1 MIKEILK
8 LIKNVEGNI
17 ITIGVKNSKIMD
29 KLLKN
34 NKINLFDINKDDS
47 IGFFKSKKRKLNN
60 GKTINIKKLNKYF
73 NKKSIDYIICDI
85 EEIKDYLKFFVKN
98 SIYLNDKKLI
108 MYGNNEDVDLD
119 NLIKRYKRYNV
130 NIETI
135 TISDNFILIIDN
147 SKSKNKR
154 ILEKIYYIKD
164 TLYNL
169 VEMISNIL
177 VS

>member
-8 LIKNVEGNI
+8 LIKNIEGNV
-17 ITIGVKNSKIMD
+17 ITIGIKNSKIMD

-34 NKINLFDINKDDS
+34 NKINLFDINKDDN
-47 IGFFKSKKRKLNN
+47 IVFFKSKKRKLNN
-60 GKTINIKKLNKYF
+60 SKIINIKKLNKYF

-135 TISDNFILIIDN
+135 TLSDNFILIIDN

>member
-8 LIKNVEGNI
+8 LIKNVEGNV
-17 ITIGVKNSKIMD
+17 ITIGIKNSKIMD

-108 MYGNNEDVDLD
+108 MYGNSEDIDLD

>member
-8 LIKNVEGNI
+8 LIKNVEGNV
-17 ITIGVKNSKIMD
+17 ITIGIKNSKIMD

-47 IGFFKSKKRKLNN
+47 ICFFKNKNRKLNN
-60 GKTINIKKLNKYF
+60 SKTINIKKLNKYF

-85 EEIKDYLKFFVKN
+85 DEVKDYLKFFVKN

-108 MYGNNEDVDLD
+108 IYGNNEDVDLD

-130 NIETI
+130 NIEI
-135 TISDNFILIIDN
+135 TTKSDNFILIIDN